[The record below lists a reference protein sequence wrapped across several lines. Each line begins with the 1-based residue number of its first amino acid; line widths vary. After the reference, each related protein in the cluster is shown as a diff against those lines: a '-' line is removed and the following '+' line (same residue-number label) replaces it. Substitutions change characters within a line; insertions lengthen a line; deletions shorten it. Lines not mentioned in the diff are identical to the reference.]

1 MSEVRAVSV
10 RYDADR
16 KLIRAAS
23 RSAGGQRLFD
33 DGALTQL
40 RFVRRMQRLGL
51 ALGEF
56 ARLVRATEELS
67 CRPSSRVI
75 VSRLRTHLT
84 AVETRLQELDSVRH
98 ELSACS
104 PPMRL
109 AAATSCASAPR
120 LVRPVRAGRSFDP
133 PPSRRG

>member
-1 MSEVRAVSV
+1 MVQISELAKKAGLPVRTV
-10 RYDADR
+10 RYYADR

-33 DGALTQL
+33 DGTLKQL
-40 RFVRRMQRLGL
+40 RFVRRLQRLGL
-51 ALGEF
+51 ALGEI

-67 CRPSSRVI
+67 CRPSSKVI

-98 ELSACS
+98 ELSALLTANEVGCS
-104 PPMRL
+104 DELCLCSTTR
-109 AAATSCASAPR
+109 AS
-120 LVRPVRAGRSFDP
+120 GT
-133 PPSRRG
+133 RR